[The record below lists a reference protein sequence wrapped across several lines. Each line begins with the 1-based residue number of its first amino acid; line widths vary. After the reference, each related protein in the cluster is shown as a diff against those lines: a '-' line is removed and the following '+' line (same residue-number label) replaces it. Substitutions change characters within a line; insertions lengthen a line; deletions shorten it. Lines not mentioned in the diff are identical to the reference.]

1 VHAPDRP
8 WRRAR
13 RRLLLACATAA
24 AVGLASPAGA
34 TTTTA
39 TTAATT
45 GETAPGGTDRA
56 AGPVAGFGSL
66 GDVTR
71 VTRAQDAWR
80 AGITG
85 RGVDVAV
92 IDSGVAPVAGLTSG
106 NVLDGPDLSFESQDP
121 ATARLD
127 TFGHGTH
134 MASII
139 AGRDAPSSPAGYAD
153 PARLAGMAPD
163 SRVVSLKVATSDG
176 AADVSQVV
184 AAVDWVSRHAHDPGL
199 DIRVLN
205 LSFGTDSLQDAAV
218 DPLVYAVEAAWRR
231 GIVVVAAGGNE
242 GVDRTVLTDP
252 AMSARVLAVGAEDPQ
267 GTVTTADDTVPDFA
281 SRGSYTRHVDLV
293 APGVRVLG
301 LAVPGSTIAE
311 AWPQGRV
318 GDRFQRGSGTSQAAA
333 VTSGAAA
340 LYLQKYPAATP
351 DQVKRALVLGAVPFK
366 GASSTYRGAGA
377 LDVSASLAIAPE
389 PGTTAAAA
397 TPGAPASTGTGSL
410 EAARGGAHVTD
421 HGIDLVG
428 EQDVFGRPFVSRAW
442 APLAAAGRSWVDG
455 DWNGSTWTGSGWTA
469 TTWAGAAWGSATW
482 SGTSWSGRTW
492 TGRTW
497 SGRTW
502 TGAGWSAGS
511 WAGTSWSSTSWSSSS
526 WSGRT
531 WTGRTW
537 TGAGWGSAAWD

>member
-1 VHAPDRP
+1 
-8 WRRAR
+8 
-13 RRLLLACATAA
+13 
-24 AVGLASPAGA
+24 
-34 TTTTA
+34 
-39 TTAATT
+39 
-45 GETAPGGTDRA
+45 
-56 AGPVAGFGSL
+56 
-66 GDVTR
+66 

-92 IDSGVAPVAGLTSG
+92 IDSGVAPLPGLTSG
-106 NVLDGPDLSFESQDP
+106 NVVTGPDLSFESQDP
-121 ATARLD
+121 GTATLD

-134 MASII
+134 MASIV
-139 AGRDAPSSPAGYAD
+139 AGRDAPSSPAGYAA
-153 PARLAGMAPD
+153 PGRLAGMAPD
-163 SRVVSLKVATSDG
+163 SRVVSVKVAASDG
-176 AADVSQVV
+176 ATDVSQVV
-184 AAVDWVSRHAHDPGL
+184 AAIDWVSRHAHDPGL
-199 DIRVLN
+199 NIRVLN
-205 LSFGTDSLQDAAV
+205 LSFGTDSLQDPAV
-218 DPLVYAVEAAWRR
+218 DPLVYAAETAWRR
-231 GIVVVAAGGNE
+231 GVVVVVAGGNE
-242 GVDRTVLTDP
+242 GVDRSALTDP
-252 AMSARVLAVGAEDPQ
+252 ALSTRVLAVGAEDPQ
-267 GTVTTADDTVPDFA
+267 GTVTTADDTVPAFA
-281 SRGSYTRHVDLV
+281 SRGTYTRHVDLV
-293 APGVRVLG
+293 APGVHVLG

-333 VTSGAAA
+333 VASGAAA
-340 LYLQKYPAATP
+340 LYLQKYPTATP
-351 DQVKRALVLGAVPFK
+351 DQVKRALVLGAVPFR

-377 LDVSASLAIAPE
+377 LDVGASLAIAPVQ
-389 PGTTAAAA
+389 GTTAAAWSA
-397 TPGAPASTGTGSL
+397 GPTSTGTGSL

-421 HGIDLVG
+421 QGVDLVG
-428 EQDVFGRPFVSRAW
+428 EQDVFGHPFASREW

-455 DWNGSTWTGSGWTA
+455 DWNGRTWTGSGWTG
-469 TTWAGAAWGSATW
+469 TSWAGPAWASVTW

-511 WAGTSWSSTSWSSSS
+511 WSGAS